1 MLNIM
6 YVKLR
11 IIYYYMMLLLLIIIN
26 YYYYLPYGG
35 IDQKILHSSAEL
47 LNQKHVSFVCKLL
60 RKLTIRVQ
68 RSVQGISSDASDFF
82 VFAWN

>member
-11 IIYYYMMLLLLIIIN
+11 IIYYYMMLLLLIIIIIII
-26 YYYYLPYGG
+26 YH
-35 IDQKILHSSAEL
+35 QKILHSSAEL

>member
-11 IIYYYMMLLLLIIIN
+11 IIYYYMMLLLLIKY

-35 IDQKILHSSAEL
+35 IDSKNIAL
-47 LNQKHVSFVCKLL
+47 FC
-60 RKLTIRVQ
+60 
-68 RSVQGISSDASDFF
+68 
-82 VFAWN
+82 